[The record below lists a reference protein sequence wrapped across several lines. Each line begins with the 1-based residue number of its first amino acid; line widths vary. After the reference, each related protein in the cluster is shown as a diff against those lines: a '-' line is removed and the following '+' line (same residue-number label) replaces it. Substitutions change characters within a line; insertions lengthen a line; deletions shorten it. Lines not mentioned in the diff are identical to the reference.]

1 MQEQHSTPDGFS
13 GSTPKNSSDLPSAAE
28 DTLVVSELFGP
39 TLQGEGPSAGRRAAF
54 LRLGGC
60 NLHCRFCD
68 SAYTWDAGRFDLR
81 GELSRAPVEEV
92 VSGLLACGTGLVV
105 ITGGEPLLHQ
115 RQGAWRW
122 LLDELAAAGRE
133 VEIETNGTIAPTAH
147 TAARTARF
155 NVSPKLAFAGDPE
168 RARIRPEA
176 LAALAGTGKAIFKI
190 VCRTPGHVDQAAA
203 LAAEYGLGSDRLW
216 VMPEGVTAEAMVP
229 VLERITARA
238 LARGA
243 NVSAR
248 LQVLLWEGR
257 RGC

>member
-1 MQEQHSTPDGFS
+1 MTGAEPFYGGAVTLHTGRA
-13 GSTPKNSSDLPSAAE
+13 SAAE
-28 DTLVVSELFGP
+28 DTLVVAELFGP

-60 NLHCRFCD
+60 NLACRWCD
-68 SAYTWDAGRFDLR
+68 TAYTWDARRFDLR
-81 GELSRAPVEEV
+81 AELSRAPVQDV

-105 ITGGEPLLHQ
+105 ITGGEPMLHQ
-115 RQGAWRW
+115 RQGAWRR
-122 LLDELAAAGRE
+122 LLDALAAAGCE
-133 VEIETNGTIAPTAH
+133 IEIETNGTIAPTAH
-147 TAARTARF
+147 TAATATRF
-155 NVSPKLAFAGDPE
+155 NVSPKLAHAGDPE
-168 RARIRPEA
+168 QRRIRPQA

-190 VCRTPGHVDQAAA
+190 VCRTPEHVDQAAA
-203 LAAEYGLGSDRLW
+203 LAAEYGLGPDRLW
-216 VMPEGVTAEAMVP
+216 VMPEGATAEALVP

-238 LARGA
+238 LSRGA